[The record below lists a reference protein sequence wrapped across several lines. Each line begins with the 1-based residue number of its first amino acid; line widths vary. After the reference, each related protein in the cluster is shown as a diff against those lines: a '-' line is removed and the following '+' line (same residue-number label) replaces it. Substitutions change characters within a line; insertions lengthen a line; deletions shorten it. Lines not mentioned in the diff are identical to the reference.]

1 MILPSFNWTV
11 KLLQT
16 ELNMGEIV
24 RRHNDKTTKIG
35 QNFRNKLLQKRF
47 ISKSVNFKISLPN
60 FFPEFFFEMNK

>member
-35 QNFRNKLLQKRF
+35 QNFRNKLLQKRL